1 MKLEV
6 PYFEQE
12 KSTTCGPACVRMVM
26 SYHGV
31 DQSERELEEVC
42 ETSWLGNTCE
52 ELASGSQKL
61 GFAAEVI
68 ENVTLEGLED
78 SVNSGTPLIA
88 LLDSALLYGGIQGFG
103 HFVVIIGL
111 EKGMVYYHDPD
122 LEKDLS
128 KDTGVFLNAWAKYS
142 FKGVKIWK
150 SMKK

>member
-6 PYFEQE
+6 PYFEQK

-26 SYHGV
+26 AYHGV
-31 DQSERELEEVC
+31 EQPETELEEVC

-52 ELASGSQKL
+52 ELASGAQKL
-61 GFAAEVI
+61 GFEVEVI
-68 ENVTLEGLED
+68 ENITLESLED
-78 SVNSGTPLIA
+78 SVRSGTPVIA
-88 LLDSALLYGGIQGFG
+88 LLDPALLYGGIQGFG

-111 EKGMVYYHDPD
+111 EKGLVYFHDPD

-128 KDTGVFLNAWAKYS
+128 KDTRIFCNAWASYS